1 MELKLMDYRNVFTK
15 SVEIKENELVV
26 ISIISGDC
34 VLFTPNY
41 VDSNKARKVSIFDGM
56 VRFLATK
63 ENIDKVNSIS
73 NSYELLKIFNNNK
86 EYDIG
91 EEWN

>member
-15 SVEIKENELVV
+15 SIEIKENELVV

-34 VLFTPNY
+34 VLFTPEY
-41 VDSNKARKVSIFDGM
+41 VDSNNDRSFSIFDGM

-63 ENIDKVNSIS
+63 ENIDKANNIS
-73 NSYELLKIFNNNK
+73 NSYELLEIFNNSK
-86 EYDIG
+86 EYEIG
-91 EEWN
+91 EE